1 MAEPAPIFSVSQS
14 VLRGADMAGDLD
26 RVLAAGETMVA
37 PMGAA
42 VRATGLEA
50 AARLIRERGLAMSSY
65 HAGLRLLDVDE
76 AEAERQAAAAIRE
89 AAALGA
95 PLVVVNPGGRGERSF
110 AEADAAYIAR
120 LRRVSGL
127 ARELGVGLLFEPLHP
142 ILAPVGYMHSLR
154 HAAEVAAAVDGCR
167 VVVDT
172 VHLYW
177 DRQVF
182 DDIKAHVGRI
192 GVVQLGQLDG
202 QALAD
207 KRWVRA
213 PLPDGPVP
221 MADLIRALHAAG
233 FRGPYEHEN
242 LMPGEL
248 PADERVRIVRQEAQ
262 WFRDLW

>member
-1 MAEPAPIFSVSQS
+1 MAEPAPTFSVSQS

-26 RVLAAGETMVA
+26 LLLAAGEAMVA

-42 VRATGLEA
+42 VRATGVET

-65 HAGLRLLDVDE
+65 HGGLRLLDIDEDE
-76 AEAERQAAAAIRE
+76 AERRAAAAIRE
-89 AAALGA
+89 AAVLGSPTA
-95 PLVVVNPGGRGERSF
+95 VVNPGGLGDRTF

-127 ARELGVGLLFEPLHP
+127 ARELGVWLLFEPLHP

-154 HAAEVAAAVDGCR
+154 HAAEVADKVEGCR

-177 DRQVF
+177 DRQLF
-182 DDIKAHVGRI
+182 DDIKACVGRI

-202 QALAD
+202 AALAD

-213 PLPDGPVP
+213 PFPDGPVP
-221 MADLIRALHAAG
+221 MADIIRALDAAG

-242 LMPGEL
+242 LMPGDVS
-248 PADERVRIVRQEAQ
+248 ADERVRIVRQEAQ